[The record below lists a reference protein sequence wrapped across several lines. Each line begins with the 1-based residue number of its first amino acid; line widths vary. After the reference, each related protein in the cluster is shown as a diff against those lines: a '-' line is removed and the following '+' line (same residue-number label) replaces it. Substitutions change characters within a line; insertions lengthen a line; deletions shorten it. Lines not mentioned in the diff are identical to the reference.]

1 MPGTDTCRRKMSEKD
16 FRRWITTNAPSDWL
30 MQPIETATGN
40 GVPDLFICHDG
51 CSCWAELKSSASPH
65 CYMRISQWR
74 WFHKLTSRGGFA
86 LLIIKREKQKR
97 VDVYK
102 ATDLTRYNAADCI
115 LKGEDIIF
123 PPNTKVS
130 FSYKLG
136 SGNKRFFEDLDNL
149 LQNEYED

>member
-1 MPGTDTCRRKMSEKD
+1 MSEKE
-16 FRRWITTNAPSDWL
+16 FRKWLVTNAPSDWL
-30 MQPIETATGN
+30 LQSIETATGN

-51 CSCWAELKSSASPH
+51 CSCWAELKSSVSPH

-86 LLIIKREKQKR
+86 LLIIKREKLKR
-97 VDVYK
+97 IDVYN
-102 ATDLTRYNAADCI
+102 AHDLTCYKPSDCI

-123 PPNTKVS
+123 PPDTKVS

-136 SGNKRFFEDLDNL
+136 SGNKKFYEELDKL
-149 LQNEYED
+149 LQEYYE